1 MLLSAVFVFKLLYLS
16 SIKARESQVVLLV
29 VDYSQQNSLF
39 DQMKNALQ
47 KIHGHQVTL
56 NSIRH
61 DRVMQ

>member
-16 SIKARESQVVLLV
+16 SIEARESQVVLLV

-39 DQMKNALQ
+39 DQMKNAD
-47 KIHGHQVTL
+47 
-56 NSIRH
+56 

>member
-16 SIKARESQVVLLV
+16 SIGAREGQVVLLV

-39 DQMKNALQ
+39 DQMKNAD
-47 KIHGHQVTL
+47 
-56 NSIRH
+56 

>member
-16 SIKARESQVVLLV
+16 SIGARESQV

-47 KIHGHQVTL
+47 KIHGHQVTKF
-56 NSIRH
+56 NPS
-61 DRVMQ
+61 